1 MAIEFGWKSELR
13 AAELLKSLNLSALP
27 IDPFEIAKRKDI
39 ACQQMPSLGNGIS
52 GCMMRVGDN
61 FGILYSAHFASEG
74 FQNFTVGHE
83 LGHYCMDGHVAH
95 LFAGGETLHRSSSGF
110 ISSDLYEQ
118 EADAFAAGLLM
129 PKDLFGAAAATAG
142 EGLQAIESLA
152 ALCRTS
158 LTATAVRFAKL
169 SQEPVAV
176 VCSEKGKI
184 HFAVMSPGLKQARDL
199 TWIKRG
205 AGVPGQSVTA
215 SFNKDESNIRH
226 GRRASGESDL
236 ADWFHTDQSH
246 ALNEEVCGLGEYG
259 RSLTVLWTDSLPEHP
274 DPMNKYADADADAED
289 GMLPSEKFF
298 RRSR

>member
-1 MAIEFGWKSELR
+1 MAVELGWKSELR
-13 AAELLKSLNLSALP
+13 AAELLKMLDLVALP
-27 IDPFEIAKRKDI
+27 IDPFKIAERKQI
-39 ACQQMPSLGNGIS
+39 ACQQMPSLGEGIS
-52 GCMMRVGDN
+52 GCMMKVGDN
-61 FGILYSAHFASEG
+61 FGILYSARFASEG
-74 FQNFTVGHE
+74 FRNFTVGHE

-129 PKDLFGAAAATAG
+129 PKDLFGAAAAPAG

-205 AGVPGQSVTA
+205 AGVPAQSLTA
-215 SFNKDESNIRH
+215 SFNKDESNIRY

-259 RSLTVLWTDSLPEHP
+259 RSLTVLWTDFLPERL
-274 DPMNKYADADADAED
+274 DPLDKYGTDDAEEE
-289 GMLPSEKFF
+289 MLPSQKFF

>member
-13 AAELLKSLNLSALP
+13 AIELLKSLNFSTLP
-27 IDPFEIAKRKDI
+27 IDPFQIAKRKDI
-39 ACQQMPSLGNGIS
+39 ACQQMPSLGDGIS
-52 GCMMRVGDN
+52 GCMMKVGDN
-61 FGILYSAHFASEG
+61 FGILYSARFASEG

-95 LFAGGETLHRSSSGF
+95 LFAGGEILHRSSSGF

-118 EADAFAAGLLM
+118 EADAFAAALLM
-129 PKDLFGAAAATAG
+129 PRHLFEAAMYTAG
-142 EGLQAIESLA
+142 EGFRAIEILA
-152 ALCRTS
+152 VLCRTS
-158 LTATAVRFAKL
+158 LTATAVRFARL

-184 HFAVMSPGLKQARDL
+184 HFAVMSPGMKQVRDL

-205 AGVPGQSVTA
+205 AGVPAQSLTA
-215 SFNKDESNIRH
+215 SFNNDESNIRC

-236 ADWFHTDQSH
+236 ADWFHTDQDHS
-246 ALNEEVCGLGEYG
+246 LNEEVCGLGEYG
-259 RSLTVLWTDSLPEHP
+259 RSLTVLWTDSVPERL
-274 DPMNKYADADADAED
+274 DPLDKYGNDDVEE
-289 GMLPSEKFF
+289 GLLPSEKFF

>member
-95 LFAGGETLHRSSSGF
+95 LFTGGETLHRSTSGF
-110 ISSDLYEQ
+110 ISSDRYEQ

-169 SQEPVAV
+169 SPEPMAV
-176 VCSEKGKI
+176 VCSEQGKI
-184 HFAVMSPGLKQARDL
+184 HFAVMSPGLKQSRDL

-205 AGVPGQSVTA
+205 AGVPSQSLTA
-215 SFNKDESNIRH
+215 SFNKDESNVRY
-226 GRRASGESDL
+226 GRRVSGQSDL

-246 ALNEEVCGLGEYG
+246 ALNEEVCGLGAYG
-259 RSLTVLWTDSLPEHP
+259 RSLTVLWTDSLPERL
-274 DPMNKYADADADAED
+274 DPLDKYGTDDAEEE
-289 GMLPSEKFF
+289 MLPSQKFF